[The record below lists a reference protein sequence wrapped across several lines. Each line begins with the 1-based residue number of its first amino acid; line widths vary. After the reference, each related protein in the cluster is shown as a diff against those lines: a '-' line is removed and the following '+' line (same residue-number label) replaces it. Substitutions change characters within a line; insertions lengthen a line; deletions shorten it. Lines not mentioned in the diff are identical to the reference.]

1 MLGVCASGLQLYREK
16 LRINRFVWP
25 KIIKLTYKRNNFYI
39 KLRPTE
45 VRDQAVEY
53 AAVKKFLSRRRERG
67 IVILH

>member
-45 VRDQAVEY
+45 V
-53 AAVKKFLSRRRERG
+53 S
-67 IVILH
+67 

>member
-45 VRDQAVEY
+45 VRDQVEY
-53 AAVKKFLSRRRERG
+53 DAVKKFLSRRRERG
-67 IVILH
+67 IVP

>member
-45 VRDQAVEY
+45 VRDQVEY

-67 IVILH
+67 IVA

>member
-45 VRDQAVEY
+45 VRDQAAEY

-67 IVILH
+67 IVP